1 MAASNHFR
9 LEHLFFLFTLI
20 IIHECHGYAI
30 NETVYLTDYRT
41 GRYGIDDL
49 LSGQFTYKMSDDI
62 DMDPCKAGKCAHNEY
77 AHLPP
82 PVPPLVEGA
91 PPLIRTVVDHPTL
104 LAGWRSS
111 NCNCQPSII
120 HQHKYQ
126 FGHNAHN
133 DLLINQ
139 QMAQT
144 NKTPFFIYAIQEDK
158 KKCFCNCIALQ
169 CMNRAKNI
177 SAALGQIEWK
187 CNQNKNQKFAINC
200 LLGFRNCMN
209 VLCVFFRAKCK
220 CIYLS

>member
-82 PVPPLVEGA
+82 PVPPPPPP

-158 KKCFCNCIALQ
+158 KKMFLQ
-169 CMNRAKNI
+169 
-177 SAALGQIEWK
+177 LH
-187 CNQNKNQKFAINC
+187 
-200 LLGFRNCMN
+200 
-209 VLCVFFRAKCK
+209 CVAMHEPSEK
-220 CIYLS
+220 YLSCSRPNWMEM